1 VNSVVQ
7 ECSTCQHYKVTGP
20 GYGQLPPREA
30 SLAPWDEVAV
40 DLIGPWTITVNGQ
53 ELIFNAL
60 TCIDPVTNLS
70 ELIRINNHSAAHV
83 AMHFENE
90 WLSRYPRP
98 LCCIHDQGPEFMGA
112 DFQRI
117 LLLNGIKDVAMTIKN
132 PQANAVCERMHQT
145 VTNILR
151 PLLHAHFPTMAQ
163 MANDVIDTALATASY
178 ASRASLH
185 QTLHISPGAL
195 VFHHD
200 MLLNIPLIADL
211 ALIRDHRQILIDENL
226 HQQNL
231 KRHNFD
237 YQVGQQVL
245 ILNPKL
251 QPGKLEP
258 RATEGPFLI
267 IQVHVNGT
275 VTIQRDEYTTE
286 RINIR

>member
-1 VNSVVQ
+1 L
-7 ECSTCQHYKVTGP
+7 TGP

-30 SLAPWDEVAV
+30 LLAPWDEVAV
-40 DLIGPWTITVNGQ
+40 DLIGPWKITINGQ

-70 ELIRINNHSAAHV
+70 ELIRINNRSAAHV
-83 AMHFENE
+83 AVRFENE

-117 LLLNGIKDVAMTIKN
+117 LLLNGIKDVATTIKN

-151 PLLHAHFPTMAQ
+151 PLLHAHFPTTAQ
-163 MANDVIDTALATASY
+163 TANDIIDTALATASY

-185 QTLHISPGAL
+185 RTLHISPGAL
-195 VFHHD
+195 VFHRD
-200 MLLNIPLIADL
+200 MLLNIPLLADL
-211 ALIRDHRQILIDENL
+211 ALIRNHRQILIDENL
-226 HQQNL
+226 RQQNL
-231 KRHNFD
+231 KRRNFD

-245 ILNPKL
+245 ILNSKL

-258 RATEGPFLI
+258 RATEGPFPI

-275 VTIQRDEYTTE
+275 VTIQRNEYTTE
-286 RINIR
+286 RINIRRLRPCRGLP